1 MVNTVRFKIV
11 NTIYLHTHTHI
22 YTDFTSHTDTCIHAY
37 MHTCMYAHIP
47 VVKNLIGTLPK
58 EKVVST
64 PTTTMSEIIGIRS
77 LHQ

>member
-11 NTIYLHTHTHI
+11 NTIYLHTHTHT
-22 YTDFTSHTDTCIHAY
+22 YTQILHPTQTHAY